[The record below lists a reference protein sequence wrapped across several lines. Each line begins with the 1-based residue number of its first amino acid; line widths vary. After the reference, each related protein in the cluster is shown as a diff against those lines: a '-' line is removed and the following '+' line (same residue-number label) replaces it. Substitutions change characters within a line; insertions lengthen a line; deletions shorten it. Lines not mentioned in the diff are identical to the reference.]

1 MKRIVCFIFYFLFS
15 GNLFAS
21 SLIDNV
27 SKEEKKFSDWTVSC
41 EEDEMME
48 KVNCKIF
55 ALFFNEN
62 SSIYIQPNN
71 KVANQV
77 VIIIPTAKEGS
88 NIKFK
93 VDQNALISS
102 DIIVKNDEYG
112 IAPFSPSKQKTML
125 NQIKVGQSLYIR
137 FTVSD
142 PQSANGEKEITAK
155 ISLAELPELL
165 TYYDTRTGNNKK

>member
-1 MKRIVCFIFYFLFS
+1 MKRIFCFIFYFLFS
-15 GNLFAS
+15 NNLLAAT
-21 SLIDNV
+21 LIDNI
-27 SKEEKKFSDWTVSC
+27 SKDEKKFGDWTVSC

-48 KVNCKIF
+48 KVNCKVF
-55 ALFFNEN
+55 ATFFNEN

-88 NIKFK
+88 ILKFR
-93 VDQNALISS
+93 VDQNDLISS
-102 DIIVKNDEYG
+102 DNIVKNDEYG
-112 IAPFSPSKQKTML
+112 IIPFSPSKQKAML

-142 PQSANGEKEITAK
+142 PQAANGEKEITTK
-155 ISLAELPELL
+155 ISLVEFPELL
-165 TYYDTRTGNNKK
+165 TYYETKVGIEKK